1 MKVGLLTSWP
11 LSSLVG
17 SGVVTSILGFARG
30 LEAVG
35 HEVRVV
41 DPVGPRR
48 SATGTLL
55 RRIRYNGRLPRPLRR
70 AWRRGHLE
78 TLVGFDWDGCY
89 LQAGERPPLTV
100 FCGGT
105 LADIL
110 RFERGWPLR
119 LLRLQARLER
129 QNLRQADRVAVP
141 SRYAAE
147 AVRRC
152 YGSDLDP
159 VVVPLAVDAPGWAA
173 VPSRPTPEDLSPPVV
188 LTVARLYRRK
198 GIDLLLQAWDRVR
211 RRTGSG
217 TLVVVGSG
225 PEGGQLK
232 RLASELRAAPHIRFT
247 GGVAD
252 RSTLKGWYEA
262 ADLFCLPSRHETFG
276 LVYLEAALHG
286 LPAVGLETTAVPETV
301 QHGVTGVLVAAGEG
315 GAVVSDLARAI
326 EGLLADDGLRLTLG
340 REAARRAAGRSWAEA
355 AAGLAGSFT
364 SPG

>member
-11 LSSLVG
+11 LTSLVG
-17 SGVVTSILGFARG
+17 SGVVTSVLGFARG

-35 HEVRVV
+35 HAVRVV
-41 DPVGPRR
+41 DPVGPSRT
-48 SATGTLL
+48 ATGTLV

-70 AWRRGHLE
+70 AWRKGHLE

-89 LQAGERPPLTV
+89 LSRGERPPLTV

-110 RFERGWPLR
+110 RFEQGWPLR
-119 LLRLQARLER
+119 LLRLQARLEG
-129 QNLRQADRVAVP
+129 QNLRGADRVAVP

-152 YGSDLDP
+152 YGGDLDP
-159 VVVPLAVDAPGWAA
+159 VVVPLAVDAAGWAA
-173 VPSRPTPEDLSPPVV
+173 LPARAVFEEPSHPVV

-225 PEGGQLK
+225 PEAPRLR
-232 RLASELRAAPHIRFT
+232 RLAADLGAAPHIRFEGAVT
-247 GGVAD
+247 D
-252 RSTLKGWYEA
+252 RATLKGWYES

-286 LPAVGLETTAVPETV
+286 LPAVGLAATAVPETV
-301 QHGVTGVLVAAGEG
+301 RHGETGLLVPDGEG
-315 GAVVSDLARAI
+315 GAVVSALAQALEDL
-326 EGLLADDGLRLTLG
+326 LSNDGLRLRMG
-340 REAARRAAGRSWAEA
+340 REAARRAAGRTWAEA
-355 AAGLAGSFT
+355 AAELARLFEPT
-364 SPG
+364 P